1 MEDED
6 LEELIREVEIMK
18 NLDGRFII
26 QYFGSY
32 IKDERLWIAMEYCG
46 VGSVA
51 DIMKVRKQGMEELHI
66 SNLIRQVLMGLVYV
80 NFILLL

>member
-18 NLDGRFII
+18 NLAGRFII

-32 IKDERLWIAMEYCG
+32 IKD
-46 VGSVA
+46 
-51 DIMKVRKQGMEELHI
+51 
-66 SNLIRQVLMGLVYV
+66 
-80 NFILLL
+80 